1 VVVAIGFRGLA
12 IPLGQ
17 RILGIIFG
25 IRMILFLNCHF
36 DNGTNQIIAV
46 TINANEN

>member
-1 VVVAIGFRGLA
+1 MVVAIGFRGLV
-12 IPLGQ
+12 ISPGQ

-25 IRMILFLNCHF
+25 VRVILFFNCHF